1 MELRSMKEKLNA
13 GFKKYKYAVLVL
25 LIGLGFMLI
34 PAGREDSDELN
45 KHSVQETST
54 PSTEERLEQILS
66 KIQGAGEVDVL
77 LTQVKGERVQYQT
90 DMDASDSESASSNR
104 VNTVVI
110 TDAQRNES
118 GLVVQ
123 IEPPVYMGAI
133 VVSKGADDPSVKFA
147 IVEAVSKVTGLGAN
161 QITVLKM
168 K

>member
-1 MELRSMKEKLNA
+1 MKEKLSA
-13 GFKKYKYAVLVL
+13 GLKKYKYAVLVL

-34 PAGREDSDELN
+34 PAGRENSDESN
-45 KHSVQETST
+45 KHSIQETT
-54 PSTEERLEQILS
+54 LPSTEEKLEQILS

-77 LTQVKGERVQYQT
+77 LTQAKGERVQYHT

-104 VNTVVI
+104 VTTVVI